1 MTRPPASK
9 VAVAAALR
17 VFSPPPHWQGATIL
31 EQDPLTLQ
39 TANVPWGY
47 SAELAVPERTAI
59 GKLNGGQYWIRLDLE
74 VLEGSVGISLIA
86 SYRELL
92 QERIFRK
99 IDGRKVAL
107 IPIPARLENGAPMMV
122 RSGEKASSVVR
133 IHRAE
138 LLCDPDRD
146 TGTVAPIDINA

>member
-1 MTRPPASK
+1 MTLPYLRLVRKNHRRRRGCPRSKALRDVPGGPPPPALPSLHGL
-9 VAVAAALR
+9 AQQCEAL
-17 VFSPPPHWQGATIL
+17 
-31 EQDPLTLQ
+31 
-39 TANVPWGY
+39 
-47 SAELAVPERTAI
+47 
-59 GKLNGGQYWIRLDLE
+59 
-74 VLEGSVGISLIA
+74 
-86 SYRELL
+86 RELL

-107 IPIPARLENGAPMMV
+107 IPIPARLENGAPVMV